1 MRRTASFVLAV
12 AVLLPGLGCKSTN
25 ASGATALVAWGMI
38 GSAVSRAQGGCFAI
52 CEGVNQVCNTET
64 GFCESNPCGA
74 GCGDGRHCDIWGPVP
89 RCVNDSIPA
98 DLVQVPPPPPPLP
111 ISAPT
116 Q

>member
-1 MRRTASFVLAV
+1 MRGMALVVLAV
-12 AVLLPGLGCKSTN
+12 AVTFSELAC
-25 ASGATALVAWGMI
+25 SGSKAAGAAALVAWGMI
-38 GSAVSRAQGGCFAI
+38 GSAVSRSEGGCYAI
-52 CEGVNQVCNTET
+52 CEGVGQVCNTET

-89 RCVNDSIPA
+89 RCVNDSMPA
-98 DLVQVPPPPPPLP
+98 DLVQIPTLPPPLP

>member
-111 ISAPT
+111 ISDPT